1 MPDMRTSRELFL
13 EAVKGGLSAE
23 VPVFPRDLTL
33 GLDITGAATTE
44 VFGPPYDPRASAEAI
59 LALQNAVGHDAVVGC
74 IFGCMV
80 TGFGVELGIPEKGV
94 PYPKDSP
101 FTDISALDA
110 ASPDSVRDGMLSGM
124 RESYRIVRDK
134 RDDLAVVMNL
144 AGPVTN
150 GGNLRNMEMLLMD
163 MISDPDTA
171 HRIMD
176 FSVEAI
182 ISAMDYIGADL
193 ADALFL
199 ASATD
204 NPDLLGDG
212 MYAEYCIPALKRVCY
227 AAKDMGMPS
236 VFHPH
241 GKFDDGSSE
250 ILDAT
255 VRTGIDCFQFS
266 EENDGPSVMRRI
278 NGKCSIMGGPDVMTT
293 LLNGTREEIISDTV
307 RFLED
312 FQDHAYIM
320 SCSCSLHRGFPVG
333 NLSLMTSA
341 AHAFRRGSAADR
353 RGL

>member
-1 MPDMRTSRELFL
+1 MRMPRDLFL
-13 EAVKGGLSAE
+13 EAVKGGISAE

-44 VFGPPYDPRASAEAI
+44 VFGPPYDPRASAAGI
-59 LALQNAVGHDAVVGC
+59 LALQEVVDHDAVVGC

-80 TGFGVELGIPEKGV
+80 TGFGVELGIPDKGV
-94 PYPKDSP
+94 PYPKDAP
-101 FTDISALDA
+101 FRNISLLDS
-110 ASPDSVRDGMLSGM
+110 ASPDSVRDSMLSGM
-124 RESYRIVRDK
+124 RESYRMVRSK
-134 RDDLAVVMNL
+134 RSDLAVVMNL

-150 GGNLRNMEMLLMD
+150 GGNLRNMETLLMD

-171 HRIMD
+171 HRVMD
-176 FSVEAI
+176 FSVETI

-212 MYAEYCIPALKRVCY
+212 MYTEYCIPALKRICS

-241 GKFDDGSSE
+241 GKFDGGSSD

-255 VRTGIDCFQFS
+255 VGAGIDCFQFS
-266 EENDGPSVMRRI
+266 EENDGPSIIDRI
-278 NGKCSIMGGPDVMTT
+278 GEKCSLMGGPDVMTT
-293 LLNGTREEIISDTV
+293 LLNGTREEIVSDTTG
-307 RFLED
+307 FLED
-312 FQDHAYIM
+312 FQDRAYIM
-320 SCSCSLHRGFPVG
+320 SCSCSLHRGFPID
-333 NLSLMTSA
+333 NLSLMTST
-341 AHAFRRGSAADR
+341 AHAFRR
-353 RGL
+353 